1 MSARQGLS
9 RARYEEAAEKTATS
23 KADGSIFVGPRR
35 LRQAELLARA
45 ASPHALVDPNRPV
58 LASLLAGH
66 LCGEGVLPTDLGLPA
81 TELENLWN
89 AYFPGPRP
97 VPWPVPPNR
106 TVDIPERQDLVS
118 LLLAHRAACFP
129 SETWLAFIVA
139 RACAGND
146 HLWHDLGLAN
156 RGELS
161 SLLYNAF
168 PSLARQNT
176 EDMKWKKFIYRFYCA
191 RDGIYVCPAPSCG
204 ECVDYAQCFAPE
216 I

>member
-1 MSARQGLS
+1 MSARQVLA
-9 RARYEEAAEKTATS
+9 RARYDETATLE
-23 KADGSIFVGPRR
+23 ADGGIFADPRR
-35 LRQAELLARA
+35 LLQTSLLARPA
-45 ASPHALVDPNRPV
+45 TAHVRADPNRPV

-66 LCGEGVLPTDLGLPA
+66 LCGEGVLPADLGLPA
-81 TELENLWN
+81 TKLENLWN
-89 AYFPGPRP
+89 TYFPGSRP
-97 VPWPVPPNR
+97 VPLPDPPGR
-106 TVDIPERQDLVS
+106 AVDIPERHDLVD
-118 LLLAHRAACFP
+118 LLLAHRAACFV
-129 SETWLAFIVA
+129 SEIWLAFIVA
-139 RACAGND
+139 RACAGSD

-176 EDMKWKKFIYRFYCA
+176 QDMKWKKFIYRFYCA

-204 ECVDYAQCFAPE
+204 ECVDYPLCFAPE